1 LENKMKNLLAAVSL
15 LSLAL
20 LGGCTGG
27 DDKDSGTTDTA
38 AQAE

>member
-1 LENKMKNLLAAVSL
+1 MNNLLVAVSL

-27 DDKDSGTTDTA
+27 DDKDSETTDTA
-38 AQAE
+38 DSAE

>member
-1 LENKMKNLLAAVSL
+1 MKNFLVAISF

-38 AQAE
+38 DSAE